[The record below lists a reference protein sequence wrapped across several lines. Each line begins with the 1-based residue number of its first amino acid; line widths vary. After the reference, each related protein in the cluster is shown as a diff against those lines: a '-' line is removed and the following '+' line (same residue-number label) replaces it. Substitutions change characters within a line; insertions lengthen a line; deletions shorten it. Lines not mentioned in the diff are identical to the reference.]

1 MTVFLQ
7 NGQLVSLIFLKKSVN
22 LKRAQREI
30 MNSEELSDLCFQAKW
45 IQLGYQLISINNLVK
60 RRFIKLFVAMG
71 LYVKYH
77 NVFVFS

>member
-60 RRFIKLFVAMG
+60 RFIKLFVAMG